1 MPREHHLVL
10 ASGSA
15 TRAAMLRA
23 AGLDFE
29 VVVPRVDEGA
39 LKEALLA
46 EGASPRDLADALA
59 EMKAARVAPKR
70 PEALTL
76 GGDQV
81 LSCEGRIFSKP
92 GTPEEARE
100 QLGFLMGRTH
110 KLHSAA
116 VIYRGEEPVWRH
128 VSEARLIMGRMSDEW
143 IDGYLRRNWD
153 EVRHSVGAYQVEA
166 EGVRLFSRIDGD
178 HFTVLGLP
186 LLPLLSFLSVRG
198 SIPA

>member
-1 MPREHHLVL
+1 MPRENLVL

-23 AGLDFE
+23 AGLEFE

-59 EMKAARVAPKR
+59 EMKAARVSPKR

-81 LSCEGRIFSKP
+81 LSCEGRVFSKP
-92 GTPEEARE
+92 RTPEEARE

-116 VIYRGEEPVWRH
+116 VIHRGEEPVWRH
-128 VSEARLIMGRMSDEW
+128 VSEARLTMGRMSEAW
-143 IDGYLRRNWD
+143 IDGYLSRNWE

-166 EGVRLFSRIDGD
+166 EGVRLFSRIEGD